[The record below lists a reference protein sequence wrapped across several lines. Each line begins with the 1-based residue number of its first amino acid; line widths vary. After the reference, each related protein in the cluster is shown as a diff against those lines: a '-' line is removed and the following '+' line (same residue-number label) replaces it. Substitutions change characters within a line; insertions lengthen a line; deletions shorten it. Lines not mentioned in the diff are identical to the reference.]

1 MFGGQEDS
9 SSNDRLKSSGEFLY
23 EFSLNDLL
31 VGQETLGI
39 KNIPE
44 KKTNQPNIA
53 NDGKRNN
60 LSIFR
65 PSIQKSDWV
74 IREAK
79 LPYFE
84 IRSFNKDVCKTGDP
98 RKRGMKLETK
108 KGSIPITLENSSCPV
123 ATREV
128 QQDCLSSSL
137 NISHALNKSDPIKD
151 HTLEKEPNISNQVRH
166 DRSDRNSFD
175 MWTCMEGYIR
185 SPSPEKCDRSAK
197 RSSESSRR
205 SSKTLLNK
213 ISPNKSPLNICK
225 NLCLVNGQ
233 SGSIDDDGTK

>member
-1 MFGGQEDS
+1 MKQ
-9 SSNDRLKSSGEFLY
+9 
-23 EFSLNDLL
+23 LN
-31 VGQETLGI
+31 T
-39 KNIPE
+39 
-44 KKTNQPNIA
+44 A
-53 NDGKRNN
+53 NEGKRNN

-65 PSIQKSDWV
+65 PSIKKSDWV

-84 IRSFNKDVCKTGDP
+84 IKSFNKDIHKTGDL

-108 KGSIPITLENSSCPV
+108 RGSVPTKLENSSCPV
-123 ATREV
+123 ATSEL
-128 QQDCLSSSL
+128 QQDRLSSSL
-137 NISHALNKSDPIKD
+137 NISHALNKSDPVKE
-151 HTLEKEPNISNQVRH
+151 HTDEKEPDLSDQVRH
-166 DRSDRNSFD
+166 GRPDRNSFD

-205 SSKTLLNK
+205 SSKTLLSK

-233 SGSIDDDGTK
+233 SGSFDDDGTK